1 MRPHQK
7 KLTKWRLTLRE
18 RIWLFCYR
26 FPGGQ
31 CFSFN
36 ILTRLFV
43 QFESYS
49 WEKLLSRKMVP
60 LASFWSIGFKGSHCY
75 RDLRH
80 IFHCLKVAPSN
91 KDAIYYEH
99 RIPSTTIYG
108 GLIGLRFASAASPSA
123 TRVSTLFVSSY
134 SFYSVDG
141 ESEIDRSSE
150 SVGVL
155 WHYATQSQDGR
166 KSSSPLKWMI
176 GFDRTHL
183 KGVVL

>member
-1 MRPHQK
+1 
-7 KLTKWRLTLRE
+7 
-18 RIWLFCYR
+18 
-26 FPGGQ
+26 
-31 CFSFN
+31 
-36 ILTRLFV
+36 
-43 QFESYS
+43 
-49 WEKLLSRKMVP
+49 MVP

-108 GLIGLRFASAASPSA
+108 GLIGPRFASAASPSA

-134 SFYSVDG
+134 RFSSVDG

-155 WHYATQSQDGR
+155 WHHATQSQDGR
-166 KSSSPLKWMI
+166 KSYCPGATWQ
-176 GFDRTHL
+176 GGNGNHAVTR
-183 KGVVL
+183 GVDPCLAFAGACIRHHFYHSFFSAQHNTIQKLSLIHI